1 MKIAQKEN
9 LFYLTN
15 LKYSIKKVEKQKS
28 SKTRGKIEDYLLDK
42 NREREIKVRLQ
53 FQLRLQL
60 YEK

>member
-15 LKYSIKKVEKQKS
+15 LKYSIKKVEKQKKS

-42 NREREIKVRLQ
+42 NRERER
-53 FQLRLQL
+53 LRLDCNFN
-60 YEK
+60 